1 MPISVPVL
9 PVLPVRL
16 QVRQDES
23 LPLQFAL
30 RTEVDELAE
39 WLTPNLKRIEITE
52 LQMTI
57 TPGAASGRF
66 FGDRLI
72 LVRAT
77 RGKVEITEYQFVQ
90 VIFAR
95 FLSHLHEE
103 PESKVA
109 PSKLTHQEF
118 VRARPTLHDYM
129 TT

>member
-1 MPISVPVL
+1 MPTSVPVL
-9 PVLPVRL
+9 PVLL
-16 QVRQDES
+16 QVRQDEL

-39 WLTPNLKRIEITE
+39 WLAPNLKRTQITE

-57 TPGAASGRF
+57 TPGAASGGL

-77 RGKVEITEYQFVQ
+77 RGKVEITECQFVQ

-95 FLSHLHEE
+95 FLRQPHS
-103 PESKVA
+103 
-109 PSKLTHQEF
+109 
-118 VRARPTLHDYM
+118 
-129 TT
+129 